1 MDAFEKVLRFV
12 TEKMAWVSMFA
23 ILACVAL
30 VMTDVVR
37 YGVTGEPIP
46 GAHEMVELIASV
58 ILSMGIGYLTF
69 VRGHVAVGILVDT
82 FRPRVQAVYDL
93 VGGVVSLGF
102 TIWLTA
108 GLYEMA
114 MRNFSYGWVTGV
126 LEIPRAPFMFLIA
139 LSLALTCVV
148 LVRDVIRAVMV
159 IRKGGGDG
167 A

>member
-1 MDAFEKVLRFV
+1 MDAFEKALRFV
-12 TEKMAWVSMFA
+12 TEKMAWVSMLA

-37 YGVTGEPIP
+37 YGLVGEPIP
-46 GAHEMVELIASV
+46 GAHEMVELIAAV

-69 VRGHVAVGILVDT
+69 VRGHVAVGILVDN
-82 FRPRVQAVYDL
+82 FRPRTQAVYDL

-102 TIWLTA
+102 TIWLTV
-108 GLYEMA
+108 GVYEMA
-114 MRNFSYGWVTGV
+114 MRNFRYGWVTGV
-126 LEIPRAPFMFLIA
+126 LEIPRSPFMFLIA

-148 LVRDVIRAVMV
+148 LFRDLIQAVMV